1 MTDPNHPDPARA
13 ERRLALD
20 PFTVAALE
28 TEHHVAAAGWDQ
40 PPRLFA
46 LVETAD
52 LLRRE
57 PALAQ
62 SMGPPDLMPG
72 ALSAIEQD
80 DLPGEGRIEEL
91 LAAVAWPDEVCGCL
105 LAVERFVV
113 PPEAQDDLPD
123 DPDEAL
129 ARLAEHPDRADI
141 RLVAAVLRDGRHTCL
156 LRQRAHDS
164 DDAVA
169 VDPAIAPGLI
179 AALQSTFED

>member
-1 MTDPNHPDPARA
+1 MASDPAPGDGPQ
-13 ERRLALD
+13 RRLALD
-20 PFTVAALE
+20 AFTVAALE

-46 LVETAD
+46 LVETTD

-57 PALAQ
+57 PALAG
-62 SMGPPDLMPG
+62 SLGPLDRMPG
-72 ALSAIEQD
+72 ALSAVEQD
-80 DLPGEGRIEEL
+80 DLPGEGRIEDL
-91 LAAVAWPDEVCGCL
+91 LASVAWPEEVCGCL

-113 PPEAQDDLPD
+113 PPAAEDDLPG
-123 DPDEAL
+123 DPQEAL
-129 ARLAEHPDRADI
+129 AHLAEHPDRADI

-156 LRQRAHDS
+156 LRQRAHDH

-179 AALQSTFED
+179 SALRSTLED